1 MALLSTQTI
10 GYTAG
15 SAPSLA
21 AAAGGGDT
29 FTPGPNLFLYVN
41 NGGGSPITVT
51 VTTPGT
57 ARGQAIADLSVS
69 VTNAQARFIKIS
81 PADFF
86 ADPTTGL
93 GNISYSGVTSVTVGV
108 FQVQD

>member
-1 MALLSTQTI
+1 MALLATQSV
-10 GYTAG
+10 GYAG
-15 SAPSLA
+15 VQPSLA

-29 FTPGPNLFLYVN
+29 FTPAQNLFLYVN
-41 NGGGSPITVT
+41 NGGGSSITVT
-51 VTTPGT
+51 VVTPQT
-57 ARGQAIADLSVS
+57 SRGQAISDLSVS
-69 VTNAQARFIKIS
+69 VVNATVRFIRIS

-93 GNISYSGVTSVTVGV
+93 GTITYSGVTSVTVGV